1 MHTRNAA
8 FTGEFS
14 NILVN
19 VSVIRRCPLQND
31 VPIPLLGTVHLTA
44 ATMIP
49 QFKKKTNRSYYDT
62 SIKKKLTAATII
74 HSKLDF
80 FMHDPAR

>member
-49 QFKKKTNRSYYDT
+49 QL
-62 SIKKKLTAATII
+62 KKKLTAATII